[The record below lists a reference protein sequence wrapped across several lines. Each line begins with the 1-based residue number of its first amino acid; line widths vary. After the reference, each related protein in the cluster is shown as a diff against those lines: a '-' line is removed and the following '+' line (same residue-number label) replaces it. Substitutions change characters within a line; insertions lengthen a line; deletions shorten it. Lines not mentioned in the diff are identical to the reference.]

1 VSGSFGVLIFVL
13 SLLASI
19 GLHEIGHMVPAKK
32 FGVRVSE
39 YMIGFGPTLWSR
51 VRGETEYGLKAI
63 PLGGYVRLIGMFG
76 PGKNQPSEFSQTE
89 VADVPHESDEH
100 SQDLLEDE
108 DERGFFGSLIEGA
121 RQSSLREIR
130 PGEEARALYNLSAP
144 KKFIIMFG
152 GPFMNFLIAC
162 ILFTIACVFVGTSVP
177 TTSVAAV
184 VACVPTT
191 DNPTGIEST
200 DGSCADGVASAA
212 HLAGLQSGDTLL
224 AVNGVQLSAWE
235 DLGNAVSSLAN
246 KSAVLKFDRDGQIK
260 SVTVILPAR
269 DIPIYDAGVD
279 TGKTQTVGFVGVRP
293 AFESQ
298 TDSLSSMPGFIWQQV
313 TGTGSAIL
321 SFPKAAFG
329 MAQSVFTSKPR
340 AADGPVSVIGIG
352 QISGQIASDQGAT
365 TTDKTWSFLMMIAS
379 LNMFLF
385 MFNLVP
391 VLPLDG
397 GHLAA
402 AIYEGARRQIAR
414 LRRKPLP
421 GPVDTVRMM
430 PLAYVMGVLLI
441 GLSII
446 SIVADLIKPI
456 AF

>member
-1 VSGSFGVLIFVL
+1 MSGSFGVLIFIF

-76 PGKNQPSEFSQTE
+76 PGKNQPAQLVKTDLDASPSQTE
-89 VADVPHESDEH
+89 TELDV
-100 SQDLLEDE
+100 EDE
-108 DERGFFGSLIEGA
+108 DGGGFFSSLIDGA
-121 RQSSLREIR
+121 RQNSLREIR
-130 PGEEARALYNLSAP
+130 PGEESRALYNLSAP
-144 KKFIIMFG
+144 KKFIVMFG

-162 ILFTIACVFVGTSVP
+162 TLFTIACVFVGTSVP
-177 TTSVAAV
+177 TTGVAAV

-200 DGSCADGVASAA
+200 DGTCADGAASAA
-212 HLAGLQSGDTLL
+212 HIAGLKSGDKLL
-224 AVNGVQLSAWE
+224 AVNDAQLKAWE
-235 DLGNAVSSLAN
+235 DLATAVSSLAN
-246 KSAVLKFDRDGQIK
+246 KPAVLKFERAGQVK
-260 SVTVILPAR
+260 TVTVILPAR
-269 DIPIYDAGVD
+269 EIPVYDATGAD
-279 TGKTQTVGFVGVRP
+279 TGKTHLVGFVGVRP
-293 AFESQ
+293 QFATQ
-298 TDSLSSMPGFIWQQV
+298 TDSIGSMPSFIWQQV
-313 TGTGSAIL
+313 KDTGSAIL
-321 SFPKAAFG
+321 SFPKAAVT
-329 MAQSVFTSKPR
+329 MAQTVFTSKPR
-340 AADGPVSVIGIG
+340 AAEGPVSVIGIG

-385 MFNLVP
+385 MFNLLP

-397 GHLAA
+397 GHLSAA
-402 AIYEGARRQIAR
+402 LYEGVRRQIAR

-430 PLAYVMGVLLI
+430 PVAYVMGVLLI

-456 AF
+456 TF